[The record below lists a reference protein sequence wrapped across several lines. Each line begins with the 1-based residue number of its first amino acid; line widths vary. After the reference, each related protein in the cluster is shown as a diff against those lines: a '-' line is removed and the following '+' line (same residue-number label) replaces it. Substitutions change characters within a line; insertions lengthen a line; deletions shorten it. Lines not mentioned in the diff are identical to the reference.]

1 VNKQKLAFVPVLALT
16 VGIVVS
22 CASGPHVQK
31 PDDVLRLIDR
41 INQGG
46 VSKIEGLATVPFVLD
61 SETLYLQSDVD
72 TMWTNLAEA
81 GFKMT
86 QVRFVSS
93 VPVGP
98 DSYKL
103 FFDSF
108 DLKNYFAKYTGRD
121 TSVVTVDTAEGRY
134 YLLLDRKLR
143 GYPRIQGL
151 KGPMK

>member
-1 VNKQKLAFVPVLALT
+1 MNRQTLAFVPVLALA
-16 VGIVVS
+16 VGILVS

-31 PDDVLRLIDR
+31 EGDVLRLIDL

-46 VSKIEGLATVPFVLD
+46 VAKVEGLATVPFVLD

-72 TMWTNLAEA
+72 TMWKNLAAA
-81 GFKMT
+81 GFRMT
-86 QVRFVSS
+86 QVRFVAS

-98 DSYKL
+98 ESYTV
-103 FFDSF
+103 FNDSF

-134 YLLLDRKLR
+134 YLLLERTLR

-151 KGPMK
+151 KGPIQ